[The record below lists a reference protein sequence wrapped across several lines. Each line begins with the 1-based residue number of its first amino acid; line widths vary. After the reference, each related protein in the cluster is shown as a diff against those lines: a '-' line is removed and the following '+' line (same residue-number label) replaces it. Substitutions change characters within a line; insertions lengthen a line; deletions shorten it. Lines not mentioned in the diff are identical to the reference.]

1 VADSIF
7 KAPPVPALDR
17 QCRFPWFG
25 VAGCKGKDPNAM
37 LRLTVSDDVQL
48 RSQLGAGAGWYR
60 GIRSDYQA
68 GK

>member
-1 VADSIF
+1 M
-7 KAPPVPALDR
+7 PALDR

-25 VAGCKGKDPNAM
+25 VAGCKGKDPSAM
-37 LRLTVSDDVQL
+37 LRLTVSDDAQV